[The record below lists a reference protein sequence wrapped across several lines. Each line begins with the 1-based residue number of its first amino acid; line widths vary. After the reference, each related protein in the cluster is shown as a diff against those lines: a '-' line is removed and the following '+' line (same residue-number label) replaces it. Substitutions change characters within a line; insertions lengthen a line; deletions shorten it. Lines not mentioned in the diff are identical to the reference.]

1 MSIPKKYRIV
11 DISEKV
17 EPGNVIGPSNDKR
30 RYDIRPFAF
39 PPGETMHEI
48 VMESHISTHIEAP
61 SHFMMARYGKR
72 AKDVSQ
78 LPLDCFIGE
87 AILIDMSKSKPRQG
101 YTVDDLKNAGVR
113 KGDIVL
119 VGKSPHVGNRRPF
132 LTKKAIQWLADVG
145 IKMIG
150 FDESVEVEPPH
161 EPRSLTKY
169 YMHDF
174 MLSNDIPMIEVL
186 ANLGNLK
193 KKRFFFIG
201 IPAKMGGLDAFPVR
215 AVALEPE

>member
-1 MSIPKKYRIV
+1 
-11 DISEKV
+11 
-17 EPGNVIGPSNDKR
+17 
-30 RYDIRPFAF
+30 
-39 PPGETMHEI
+39 
-48 VMESHISTHIEAP
+48 
-61 SHFMMARYGKR
+61 
-72 AKDVSQ
+72 
-78 LPLDCFIGE
+78 
-87 AILIDMSKSKPRQG
+87 
-101 YTVDDLKNAGVR
+101 
-113 KGDIVL
+113 
-119 VGKSPHVGNRRPF
+119 
-132 LTKKAIQWLADVG
+132 
-145 IKMIG
+145 MIG